1 MPERRAESSETT
13 QAWAPTRRAEN
24 RHRSRA
30 SRTGRCKSHTCN
42 GHFGRLPSWRR
53 RGRFL
58 VRGRPAVARATKC
71 RAATSDR
78 TGRSS
83 KGYREQPK
91 VPPSS
96 NFAFRE
102 IASIHQTRRKVGVT
116 TQKRPASGKRGRR
129 LNRLENHRTFPPKRP
144 LAQPAYHDA
153 TICAEC
159 AAGTVLCDTAQLR
172 DPILSVRPAR
182 GCTAPLPQ
190 TATPV
195 STKARRKFRKRW

>member
-1 MPERRAESSETT
+1 MPARRAESSETT
-13 QAWAPTRRAEN
+13 RAWDQTRRAEN
-24 RHRSRA
+24 RHRSPA
-30 SRTGRCKSHTCN
+30 NRTGRCRGRTCN
-42 GHFGRLPSWRR
+42 AHFGRLPSWRR

-58 VRGRPAVARATKC
+58 VRERPAAARATRC

-102 IASIHQTRRKVGVT
+102 IASIHQTRRTIGGI
-116 TQKRPASGKRGRR
+116 TQKRPASGSEAGA
-129 LNRLENHRTFPPKRP
+129 LNRLENHRTFPPKLP

-153 TICAEC
+153 AICAEC